1 MALARKPGSMRNL
14 ADRAI
19 FFAEELQ
26 RMPDASFYNVSMR
39 RGSHRRFERLAK
51 VMRAQLC
58 DRGEFDKAK
67 FVGQMRVDVIEHAS
81 HLPGR
86 KPASVRDRRTLRGR
100 KGRAPPPPLIS
111 SAAVA

>member
-1 MALARKPGSMRNL
+1 MLDP
-14 ADRAI
+14 
-19 FFAEELQ
+19 
-26 RMPDASFYNVSMR
+26 SFDNVSMR

-51 VMRAQLC
+51 VMRAQPC
-58 DRGEFDKAK
+58 YRGEFDQAE

-100 KGRAPPPPLIS
+100 KGRAPPPLLIS
-111 SAAVA
+111 SAAVEEFTQTDSPAEES

>member
-1 MALARKPGSMRNL
+1 
-14 ADRAI
+14 
-19 FFAEELQ
+19 
-26 RMPDASFYNVSMR
+26 
-39 RGSHRRFERLAK
+39 
-51 VMRAQLC
+51 MRAQLC

-100 KGRAPPPPLIS
+100 KGRAPPPLLIS
-111 SAAVA
+111 SAAVAEFTQTDSPTEEGGFELPVPP